1 MTGPKLENALQ
12 GLQQA
17 IDDLDQTIMDTTDK
31 IRAQEASLASM
42 AGADSGLPANNL
54 QAENLRAELMALR
67 EMIHQANDLINGKQD
82 ASASSVPDEVIH

>member
-31 IRAQEASLASM
+31 IRAQEASLASL
-42 AGADSGLPANNL
+42 AGADSGLSAD
-54 QAENLRAELMALR
+54 NLRAELMALR